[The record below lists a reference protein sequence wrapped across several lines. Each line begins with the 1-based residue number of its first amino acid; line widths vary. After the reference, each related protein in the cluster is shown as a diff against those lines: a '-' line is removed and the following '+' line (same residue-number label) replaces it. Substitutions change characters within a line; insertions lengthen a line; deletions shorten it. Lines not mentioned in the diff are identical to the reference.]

1 MFLTVST
8 ANPERY
14 PIKPMLLHRRRSW
27 LLFAAIFVL
36 LLSPPALPQSGPA
49 TSPTQVR
56 GEVLMLTGEL
66 VVVKSAEGT
75 SILIPLGKDTPLDS
89 SLKVGDR
96 VEVVVTSGN
105 HVASV
110 KKLAPDP
117 LR

>member
-1 MFLTVST
+1 MVLS
-8 ANPERY
+8 ASC
-14 PIKPMLLHRRRSW
+14 SW
-27 LLFAAIFVL
+27 LVLAAMLVL
-36 LLSPPALPQSGPA
+36 LPVSALSEAVPSPP
-49 TSPTQVR
+49 PTQVR
-56 GEVLMLTGEL
+56 GEVQMLSSEL

-96 VEVVVTSGN
+96 VEVVVTSDN

-110 KKLAPDP
+110 KKLPPDP

>member
-1 MFLTVST
+1 MLLTATT
-8 ANPERY
+8 ANPDGY
-14 PIKPMLLHRRRSW
+14 PREPMLLHGRNSW
-27 LLFAAIFVL
+27 LVCAAIFVL
-36 LLSPPALPQSGPA
+36 LLSTPALSQSGPA
-49 TSPTQVR
+49 TLPTQVR
-56 GEVLMLTGEL
+56 GEVLMLTSEL

-89 SLKVGDR
+89 SLKVGDS

-105 HVASV
+105 RVTSV

>member
-1 MFLTVST
+1 MLHTAST
-8 ANPERY
+8 ANSERY
-14 PIKPMLLHRRRSW
+14 PIKPMLLHGRRSW
-27 LLFAAIFVL
+27 LLLATIFVL

-49 TSPTQVR
+49 TPSTQVR
-56 GEVLMLTGEL
+56 GEVLMLTSEL

-96 VEVVVTSGN
+96 VEVVVTSDN
-105 HVASV
+105 HVSSV
-110 KKLAPDP
+110 KKLTPEP